1 MLMQTPK
8 KCRQNFLFTWRF
20 AQTGQLHSC
29 SLPLSL
35 VDTGL
40 LTYQVE
46 DDMFFFS
53 LISLTLAV
61 HMKLHNRVECIR
73 TTTTTTTMVTVASAI
88 ITFTIIYYAAG

>member
-1 MLMQTPK
+1 MLTHTPK

-35 VDTGL
+35 VDTRL

-73 TTTTTTTMVTVASAI
+73 ITTTNTRMVTVASA